1 MNNTKKVVA
10 YALALSVASQAI
22 PSTKVHAE
30 EVNGQI
36 NQETNQTSSNLLIP
50 SIELVG
56 DCIQVNSVIG
66 INQVGDCEGFFVKAY
81 SPSNPNNYRSID
93 LNYTGDDSN
102 FTITGSFET
111 PKDLGDVL
119 LVELYSEKS
128 GEYTKLFG
136 PKRLELVSE
145 VVDQTAPSTNND
157 LEVTV
162 SNSTSTLNIIQKGI
176 YDLESGLD
184 VNSVKSYVYEE
195 DSSDKGKAIKL
206 TGNDFSDFS
215 GTVKAHSTKDLVV
228 EVYASDLAGNES
240 LVGSKT
246 VSRVQTKESKAS
258 KASSNF
264 EFRSSYF
271 DSEYLIYKDGGFVV
285 SGSGKIDTDFV
296 LEVLSDSKINSCD
309 IIVNTNPDDY
319 NSGVVLSTS
328 LGSDGSTTDR
338 VNTGVMSFNSSS
350 ISNSNRLYT
359 IESNLHFD
367 KTPADG
373 STYYVWYSLND
384 DNGGFDFSK
393 LQESLS
399 IDSVAPSAE
408 ENVELEVSSD
418 SVLFIRQPE
427 VIDEGVGVKRVF
439 AVVKHPNIV
448 SSEQIDLTAS
458 STSVYSGSVDLKKL
472 GIEKGTITVEIFAED
487 SVGNSALV
495 NLGKFE
501 KDTYIDSVEKTTITS
516 EAYNQDS
523 YKWFKYGKEFVI
535 NSDSN
540 SKSKVYSGAQIIITE
555 DLASSTSKILAE
567 FKLGSKED
575 FANITDNPYFELVNS
590 SYTTGKSEE
599 SGYDYVNVATATIK
613 VKDRLYNKPFSV
625 WVKYYTDDGLE
636 SPISRDSSNLKTDY
650 VRPSISVNKISTNYE
665 IDVTDYESGIRSVSV
680 YNADGKLLDD
690 NFTEG
695 ETMKIEE
702 SLNPATVTVIDNVGN
717 RTVYDLIKMEEVAPS
732 SQDVLPS
739 MPMFPDE
746 YISADD
752 IVLTPPTNGDNG
764 DNAGDSGDSD
774 NTGDNTG
781 DSGDNTGDN
790 TDDSTGDNGNNS
802 GDNGN
807 NSGDNNGGNLG
818 DSNDSNNSNGS
829 NNSGNNSGGVN
840 DGNSNNSSGDNNSG
854 GQNNNG
860 NISDN
865 NQNSD
870 SGNDNNSG
878 NNTNTDGDSNNDSDD
893 TKDPNA
899 DNNQDNNGQ
908 NSQQQNAQNND
919 NNNQDSGQT
928 IIDQVVDKVSDVLPN
943 TGGTNTGILGAFASM
958 MTIVGTLLFRK
969 RK

>member
-50 SIELVG
+50 SIELIGDNVEVSCTLSASVVG
-56 DCIQVNSVIG
+56 ELD
-66 INQVGDCEGFFVKAY
+66 GFFVKAY
-81 SPSNPNNYRSID
+81 SPSNPNNYRSVD

-102 FTITGSFET
+102 FTITGSFEA
-111 PKDLGDVL
+111 PADLGDVIM
-119 LVELYSEKS
+119 VELYSEKD
-128 GEYTKLFG
+128 GEYSKIFG
-136 PKRLELVSE
+136 PKRIEIVSE
-145 VVDQTAPSTNND
+145 VVDQTAPSSNSG
-157 LEVTV
+157 LEVALDEK
-162 SNSTSTLNIIQKGI
+162 TSTLNIIQKGI

-184 VNSVKSYVYEE
+184 VNSVKTYVYEE
-195 DSSDKGKAIKL
+195 GSYDKGKSVKL
-206 TGNDFSDFS
+206 SGNDFSDFS
-215 GTVKAHSTKDLVV
+215 GTVKAPSTKDLVV

-246 VSRVQTKESKAS
+246 VSRIKVSESKAS
-258 KASSNF
+258 KPSSNF

-319 NSGVVLSTS
+319 NSGIILSTS

-373 STYYVWYSLND
+373 SIYYVWYSLND
-384 DNGGFDFSK
+384 DNGGSDFSK

-399 IDSVAPSAE
+399 IDSVAPRAE

-472 GIEKGTITVEIFAED
+472 GVSKGTITVEIYAED
-487 SVGNSALV
+487 RVGNSALV
-495 NLGKFE
+495 NLGEFE

-523 YKWFKYGKEFVI
+523 YKWFKYGKEFVV

-555 DLASSTSKILAE
+555 DLNSSTSKILAE

-665 IDVTDYESGIRSVSV
+665 IGVTDYESGIRSVSV

-717 RTVYDLIKMEEVAPS
+717 RTVYDIIKMEEVAPS

-752 IVLTPPTNGDNG
+752 IVLIPPTNGDNT
-764 DNAGDSGDSD
+764 DD

-781 DSGDNTGDN
+781 DDGDNTGDN
-790 TDDSTGDNGNNS
+790 NGGNT

-818 DSNDSNNSNGS
+818 DSNDSNDSNGS

-854 GQNNNG
+854 DKNNNS
-860 NISDN
+860 NVSDN

-870 SGNDNNSG
+870 SGTDNNSD

-908 NSQQQNAQNND
+908 NSQQQDAQNND